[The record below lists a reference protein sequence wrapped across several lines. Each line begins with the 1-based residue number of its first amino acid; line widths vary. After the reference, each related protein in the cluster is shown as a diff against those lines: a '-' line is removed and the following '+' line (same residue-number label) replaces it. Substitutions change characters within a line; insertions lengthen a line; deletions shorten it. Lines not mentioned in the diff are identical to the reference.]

1 MKRDEE
7 ASEGGYKVA
16 ARVLSRCCALCGMW
30 KHGPISLLILVPL
43 LVPLLQVTTDLD
55 AKGAAEEAPS
65 DEEMDGINNI
75 VGDTKIVRFLE
86 SQART
91 HSDKIDKL
99 RTHLDDQVK
108 GLHNHLKSM
117 LEQVRRDEQGTK
129 RPREEKEPMLS
140 RVLCPLNHKEP

>member
-1 MKRDEE
+1 M
-7 ASEGGYKVA
+7 
-16 ARVLSRCCALCGMW
+16 
-30 KHGPISLLILVPL
+30 
-43 LVPLLQVTTDLD
+43 D
-55 AKGAAEEAPS
+55 AKGAVEEAPS

-99 RTHLDDQVK
+99 RIHLDDQVK

-117 LEQVRRDEQGTK
+117 LEQVRRDGRGAK
-129 RPREEKEPMLS
+129 RAERTHAVSCIVSSGPQETLLIFNYEY
-140 RVLCPLNHKEP
+140 